1 MINPKSNDYMLVMMR
16 SRSTNMCRKYE
27 WFAQRNL
34 IVSMPNA
41 KREDFVGDL
50 YFDAGFAGSI
60 LKKERITLQAA
71 FKPGE
76 RINMLITSAPGL
88 VSPKGL

>member
-1 MINPKSNDYMLVMMR
+1 MQKIRTVCTKEFNSL
-16 SRSTNMCRKYE
+16 
-27 WFAQRNL
+27 
-34 IVSMPNA
+34 NA
-41 KREDFVGDL
+41 ECKEREDFVGDL
-50 YFDAGFAGSI
+50 YFDAGFVGSI
-60 LKKERITLQAA
+60 FKKKRITLQAA